1 MGLIGVR
8 EQSQRFGSIGQG
20 TPFVLADLIEYL
32 VEKGHGLLIVFVGA
46 QDAKRSESTKPP
58 IGGGFHG
65 RRWQTW
71 LFPPM
76 VPCRT
81 PHSLHSSRGL
91 RRTDKGDGFALVS
104 SVDTKILPIDRD
116 HVVARIKLAHA
127 DEAKVSEIGLT
138 VGIAIR

>member
-76 VPCRT
+76 VPAVLRT
-81 PHSLHSSRGL
+81 RSIPQEAYGGQIRGMASRL
-91 RRTDKGDGFALVS
+91 FRR
-104 SVDTKILPIDRD
+104 
-116 HVVARIKLAHA
+116 
-127 DEAKVSEIGLT
+127 
-138 VGIAIR
+138 